1 MEDTMGLFIAIK
13 KKMLKLA
20 AKTVPGNKL
29 RLFLLRKCNYQI
41 GQDVYIG
48 EDLIIIDELE
58 DPSTMLIIGDRVAI
72 SPRVTL
78 VIHSAPNESRIRK
91 YIREQRGRITIHQDA
106 WIGTG
111 AVIMPHVEVGEGS
124 IVGSNAVVTR
134 NVPAYTVVAG
144 VPAKIIKTVEVPWL
158 PGGSQP

>member
-1 MEDTMGLFIAIK
+1 MSLVVAVK

-20 AKTVPGNKL
+20 AKIVPGNSL

-41 GQDVYIG
+41 GKDVYIG

-58 DPSTMLIIGDRVAI
+58 DPTTMLIIEDRVAI

-78 VIHSAPNESRIRK
+78 VIHSAPNESRIRP
-91 YIREQRGRITIHQDA
+91 YIREQKGRIIIRQDA

-111 AVIMPHVEVGEGS
+111 AVIMPNVEVGEGS
-124 IVGSNAVVTR
+124 IVGSNAVVTK
-134 NVPAYTVVAG
+134 NVPDYTVVAG
-144 VPAKIIKTVEVPWL
+144 VPAKIIKYVDVPWL
-158 PGGSQP
+158 PGKTQP